1 MRKAILFVTVLT
13 LLAGISSSVVGAGAK
28 EEITI
33 SMWTHDNL
41 YVEFFTRR
49 GEEWAAIHPEYK
61 VNFDFVQIP
70 YDQLWPKILTAL
82 AAGKGVP
89 DLIGIE
95 INAFSRFMKGDIAEK
110 TLVDLT
116 PLIGAEREKFLR
128 WEPYMYKGKIYGIE
142 SALCPVVFYYRKTV
156 FDEAGITTP
165 LETWEEFVQAGR
177 KLKEKGYYIA
187 AVESSGDA
195 PHHFLALYYQ
205 QDGAIF
211 DSEGNLM
218 AEDDPRAIQ
227 ALRLLQEGVQE
238 GILWPTSSYYGAP
251 HFAALKE
258 GKVVGNYMPDWWSVY
273 YQKPQ
278 VPEQAGE
285 WRIQLL
291 PAWRT
296 GGRRSSTAGG
306 TGFAITKYS
315 KNPELVFDFLHYT
328 YMTKENQIKR
338 FLELQYFPTMIE
350 AITDPRVTEF
360 SDPYYGG
367 QNVGKVF
374 SEAALQVPTQWQS
387 PYWSEAMQTLYKEA
401 VTPALA
407 GKKMPEQAIKDA
419 VSKIRELMK

>member
-1 MRKAILFVTVLT
+1 MKRT
-13 LLAGISSSVVGAGAK
+13 LLLILVALMIMVVVGSSGAGAQ
-28 EEITI
+28 EEVTI

-49 GEEWAAIHPEYK
+49 GEEWAALHPEYK
-61 VNFDFVQIP
+61 MNFKFTQIP
-70 YDQLWPKILTAL
+70 YDQLWPKILTTL
-82 AAGKGVP
+82 AAGTGVP

-95 INAFSRFMKGDIAEK
+95 ISAFSRFMKGDIAEQA
-110 TLVDLT
+110 LVDLT
-116 PLIGAEREKFLR
+116 PLIGEEKEKFLR
-128 WEPYMYKGKIYGIE
+128 WEPYMHNGKIYGVE
-142 SALCPVVFYYRKTV
+142 SALCPVVFYYRKTA
-156 FDEAGITTP
+156 FDEVGVSTP
-165 LETWEEFVQAGR
+165 METWEEFTQAGS
-177 KLKEKGYYIA
+177 KLKEKDRYIA
-187 AVESSGDA
+187 AIESSGDT

-211 DSEGNLM
+211 NSKGELM

-227 ALRLLQEGVQE
+227 ALQFLQEGVRE
-238 GILWPTSSYYGAP
+238 GILWPTSSYFDAP

-258 GKVVGNYMPDWWSVY
+258 GRVVGNYMADWWSVY

-278 VPEQAGE
+278 LPEQAGE

-291 PAWRT
+291 PAWEE

-350 AITDPRVTEF
+350 AITDPQITEF
-360 SDPYYGG
+360 SNPYYGD
-367 QNVGKVF
+367 QKVGKVF
-374 SEAALQVPTQWQS
+374 SEAALQIPVQWQS
-387 PYWSEAMQTLYKEA
+387 PYWSEAIQILYKEA
-401 VTPALA
+401 ITPVVAD
-407 GKKMPEQAIKDA
+407 KKTPEQGLKDA
-419 VSKIRELMK
+419 ISKIRALMK

>member
-1 MRKAILFVTVLT
+1 MRKIVFFAVLGVLVALLSGVT
-13 LLAGISSSVVGAGAK
+13 GAQ

-33 SMWTHDNL
+33 SMWTHDYL

-49 GEEWAAIHPEYK
+49 GEEWAAMHPEYK
-61 VNFDFVQIP
+61 VKFDFTQIP

-116 PLIGAEREKFLR
+116 PFIGEERDKFLR
-128 WEPYMYKGKIYGIE
+128 WEPYMHKGKIYGVE
-142 SALCPVVFYYRKTV
+142 SALCPVVFYYRKTI
-156 FDEAGITTP
+156 FDQAGIATP
-165 LETWEEFVQAGR
+165 ISTWEEFLEAGR

-187 AVESSGDA
+187 AIESSGDA

-205 QDGAIF
+205 QDGAVF
-211 DSEGNLM
+211 DGEGKLM
-218 AEDDPRAIQ
+218 AEDDPRAIA
-227 ALRLLQEGVQE
+227 ALRLLQEGVRE
-238 GILWPTSSYYGAP
+238 GILWPTASYYGAP

-291 PAWRT
+291 PAWKE

-306 TGFAITKYS
+306 TGFAITKYA
-315 KNPELVFDFLHYT
+315 KKPELVFDFLHYT

-350 AITDPRVTEF
+350 AITDPRITEF
-360 SDPYYGG
+360 SDPYYGDQKIG
-367 QNVGKVF
+367 QVF
-374 SEAALQVPTQWQS
+374 SEAALQVPIQWQS
-387 PYWSEAMQTLYKEA
+387 PYWSEAMQILYKEA
-401 VTPALA
+401 VTPAVA
-407 GKKMPEQAIKDA
+407 GKKTPEQALKDA
-419 VSKIRELMK
+419 VTKIREVMK

>member
-1 MRKAILFVTVLT
+1 MRKIVFFAVLGVLVALLSGVT
-13 LLAGISSSVVGAGAK
+13 GAQ

-33 SMWTHDNL
+33 SMWTHDYL

-49 GEEWAAIHPEYK
+49 GEEWAAMHPEYK
-61 VNFDFVQIP
+61 VKFDFTQIP

-116 PLIGAEREKFLR
+116 PFIGEERDKFLR
-128 WEPYMYKGKIYGIE
+128 WEPYMHKGKIYGVE
-142 SALCPVVFYYRKTV
+142 SALCPVVFYYRKTI
-156 FDEAGITTP
+156 FDQAGIATP
-165 LETWEEFVQAGR
+165 INTWEEFLEAGR

-187 AVESSGDA
+187 AIESSGDA

-205 QDGAIF
+205 QDGAVF
-211 DSEGNLM
+211 DGEGKLM
-218 AEDDPRAIQ
+218 AEDDPRAIA
-227 ALRLLQEGVQE
+227 ALRLLQEGVRE
-238 GILWPTSSYYGAP
+238 GILWPTASYYGAP

-291 PAWRT
+291 PAWKE

-306 TGFAITKYS
+306 TGFAITKYA
-315 KNPELVFDFLHYT
+315 KKPELVFDFLHYT

-350 AITDPRVTEF
+350 AITDPRITDF
-360 SDPYYGG
+360 SDPYYGDQKIG
-367 QNVGKVF
+367 QVF
-374 SEAALQVPTQWQS
+374 SEAALQVPIQWQS
-387 PYWSEAMQTLYKEA
+387 PYWSEAMQILYKEA
-401 VTPALA
+401 VTPAVA
-407 GKKMPEQAIKDA
+407 GKKTPEQALKDA
-419 VSKIRELMK
+419 VTKIREVMK